1 MKNMTSTTTLRRS
14 LIGPLSLIFALIA
27 LLVTPVHSW
36 SHPSYRGHLT
46 QTAHGAA
53 ASPLFVQKQH
63 QSLSIHRRRGASEL
77 FSSEKEESEDLEEST
92 SASEPTKKQVTAEDD
107 DEEKFGVVKTVL
119 LAGPLFIKFTIVL
132 L

>member
-1 MKNMTSTTTLRRS
+1 MTSTTTLRRS
-14 LIGPLSLIFALIA
+14 LIGPLSSIFALIA
-27 LLVTPVHSW
+27 LLVTVTPVYSW

-46 QTAHGAA
+46 QSAHGAA
-53 ASPLFVQKQH
+53 ASPLFVQKPH
-63 QSLSIHRRRGASEL
+63 QSLLIRRRRGASEI

-92 SASEPTKKQVTAEDD
+92 SASEPTKKQATAEDD